1 MSLQPSAPDPLHIP
15 EPDESA
21 FDHSRA
27 LTGLICAE
35 IAAGGGSIGFDRY
48 MALALH
54 APGKGYYSAGSTK
67 IGAGGDFV
75 TAPEVSPLFARC
87 LARQCAAILGQLDGG
102 GILELGAGTGIM
114 AAELLAEL
122 DRLGAAPDHYH
133 ILEPSADLRR
143 RQQGMLR
150 ARAPRW
156 GGRIR
161 WLDRLPCSKLRGVV
175 LGNEVLDAMPVRCFR
190 IARDGILERCVA
202 CARPGRP
209 GWWERPAEARFE
221 AQVAGMVA
229 ALPQPLA
236 PDYCS
241 ELNPQ
246 LGPWV
251 QALAEALAQGV
262 ILLVDYGYPRHEYYH
277 SQRDRGTLLC
287 HYRHRAH
294 DDPFLYPGLQDISAN
309 VDFTA
314 LAEAGLEAGLD
325 LLGYTS
331 QAQFLLA
338 NGLEEAFGEVRDE
351 FERLR
356 LAQQIK
362 RLTLPSEMGERFQV
376 MALGRD
382 YGRPLEHFTL
392 RDHRARL

>member
-1 MSLQPSAPDPLHIP
+1 MSPQPTAPDPLAMP
-15 EPDESA
+15 EPDEA
-21 FDHSRA
+21 ACIHSRA
-27 LTGLICAE
+27 LMGLICAE
-35 IAAGGGSIGFDRY
+35 IDAGGGSIGFDRY
-48 MALALH
+48 MTLALY
-54 APGKGYYSAGSTK
+54 APGRGYYSAGSAK

-87 LARQCAAILGQLDGG
+87 LARQCAAILAQLDGG

-114 AAELLAEL
+114 AADLLAEL
-122 DRLGAAPDHYH
+122 DRLGVVPDHYH

-143 RQQGMLR
+143 RQQELLR

-156 GGRIR
+156 GRRIR
-161 WLDRLPCSKLRGVV
+161 WLDRLPRSGLRGVV
-175 LGNEVLDAMPVRCFR
+175 LGNEVLDAMPVCCFG
-190 IARDGILERCVA
+190 IARDGVLERRVA
-202 CARPGRP
+202 CAQPGRL
-209 GWWERPAEARFE
+209 GWCERPADARFE
-221 AQVAGMVA
+221 ARVADLAA

-236 PDYCS
+236 PGYCS

-246 LGPWV
+246 FGPWV
-251 QALAEALAQGV
+251 RALAEALTQGV

-277 SQRDRGTLLC
+277 PQRDRGTLLC

-294 DDPFLYPGLQDISAN
+294 DDPFRYPGLQDISAN

-338 NGLEEAFGEVRDE
+338 NGLEEAFEQVRDE
-351 FERLR
+351 PARWR
-356 LAQQIK
+356 LAPQIK

-382 YGRPLEHFTL
+382 YGRALEHFSL